1 MISKKEAKKKTDDS
15 VEGSEAEKKGPRLQ
29 AVKGMHDTLPL
40 EQPIW
45 EKIRKVTRD
54 VSGFYHFQRID
65 TPVVEKAEVFE
76 IAAGATS
83 EVVEKQMYVFRSGRD
98 RLALRPEATA
108 GIARAYIQHGLGHQM
123 GHPVKLYFEGEIFRH
138 EQPQAGRYRA
148 FHQVDFEI
156 ISTEND
162 PVYDAQV
169 ITASYR
175 IIEDLKIKNS
185 VVQINSVGCRQ
196 CRPLYIKK
204 LKSYYKDKTRK
215 LCVDCRRRLTA
226 NPLRVLD
233 CKNETCSELKKD
245 APNILD
251 SMCAVCKKHFKEML
265 ELVEEVKVPYVL
277 NPHLVRGL
285 DYYTKTVFEI
295 FTEGYEGALAAGG
308 RYDGLIGLL
317 GGRETPAVGVALGVE
332 RLIEVIKAREIRLAQ
347 RQRPTVFLIHIGV
360 TAKQKGLGLIEDF
373 RKESVDV
380 IESLGKDSL
389 KAQLK
394 AADKAQ
400 SSIALILGQKEA
412 YEDTI
417 ILRDMKTGAQETVP
431 IVKIISVIKKRFKS

>member
-1 MISKKEAKKKTDDS
+1 MTKKEIAENTDDS
-15 VEGSEAEKKGPRLQ
+15 VEGAEPERKEPRLR
-29 AVKGMHDTLPL
+29 AVKGMHDILPL
-40 EQPIW
+40 DQPIW
-45 EKIRKVTRD
+45 DKIRKVTRE
-54 VSGFYHFQRID
+54 VAGFYHFQRID
-65 TPVVEKAEVFE
+65 TPVVEQAEVFE

-83 EVVEKQMYVFRSGRD
+83 EVVEKQMYIFRSGRD

-123 GHPVKLYFEGEIFRH
+123 GHPVKLYFEGELFRH

-169 ITASYR
+169 ITVSYR
-175 IIEDLKIKNS
+175 IVEDLKIKNS

-196 CRPLYIKK
+196 CRPLYIRK

-215 LCVDCRRRLTA
+215 LCGDCRRRLVT

-233 CKNETCSELKKD
+233 CKNETCRALRKD
-245 APNILD
+245 VPNILD
-251 SMCAVCKKHFKEML
+251 SICLVCKKHFQCML
-265 ELVEEVKVPYVL
+265 ELVEEVGVPYVL

-295 FTEGYEGALAAGG
+295 FTDGYESAIAAGG

-317 GGRETPAVGVALGVE
+317 GGRETPAVGAALGLE
-332 RLIEVIKAREIRLAQ
+332 RLIEVIKAREIRLAS
-347 RQRPTVFLIHIGV
+347 RSRPTVFLIHIGA

-373 RKESVDV
+373 RKESIDV
-380 IESLGKDSL
+380 VESLGKDSL
-389 KAQLK
+389 NAQLK

-400 SSIALILGQKEA
+400 SLIALILGQKEA

-431 IVKIISVIKKRFKS
+431 INKVISVIKKRIKS